1 MYFGKDYVVG
11 SDSRGTL
18 SERNSFT
25 DDVCKIVPV
34 SKTVVF
40 FGIGVTN
47 VTGPVGFN
55 VTDIARQISTEGMML
70 DQIGAQWGMLT
81 AKALEK
87 ISAEHASA
95 LIDRNNKSNDI
106 VGGWF
111 AGAINGEL
119 SIYRAIVKLEDTSSA
134 PLKFVVTGGYMKPTE
149 RISYFG
155 SEKLSREFIENATPR
170 AREAN
175 KIMTAIPTLGAT
187 RDASYIE
194 ALVNFVIRHGRDP
207 GIGGTATVMISNA
220 KEGVRWFRRP
230 NFCPEQ

>member
-1 MYFGKDYVVG
+1 
-11 SDSRGTL
+11 
-18 SERNSFT
+18 
-25 DDVCKIVPV
+25 
-34 SKTVVF
+34 
-40 FGIGVTN
+40 
-47 VTGPVGFN
+47 
-55 VTDIARQISTEGMML
+55 
-70 DQIGAQWGMLT
+70 MLT

-119 SIYRAIVKLEDTSSA
+119 SIYRAIVKLEDTSST

-170 AREAN
+170 AREAS
-175 KIMTAIPTLGAT
+175 ACA
-187 RDASYIE
+187 
-194 ALVNFVIRHGRDP
+194 GRSRTTP
-207 GIGGTATVMISNA
+207 RPA
-220 KEGVRWFRRP
+220 RRSMSLSVVVA
-230 NFCPEQ
+230 QR